1 MTKNLF
7 YATMAILAVL
17 VLLAASLWYA
27 FSGDMRAEVKGMPA
41 MAGQEVDRNFIEQM
55 IPHHEGAI
63 AMAEIALERTKRAEM
78 RSLAT
83 GIIEAQAREI
93 ADMRAWYQA
102 WYGSAPAS
110 AGHGMHMDSM
120 EGDMAALSAV
130 SEAQFD
136 REFIEQMIPHHE
148 MAVVMARMLAA
159 GTERAEMEVL
169 ADQIIASQSREI
181 EMMRSWLLSW
191 Y

>member
-1 MTKNLF
+1 MTKNLL

-27 FSGDMRAEVKGMPA
+27 FANSGSRMMGGSSVDGRD
-41 MAGQEVDRNFIEQM
+41 VDRHFIQQM
-55 IPHHEGAI
+55 IPDKEGAM
-63 AMAEIALERTKRAEM
+63 AMAELALERTKRLEM

-83 GIIEAQAREI
+83 GIIEAQTREI
-93 ADMRAWYQA
+93 VDMRAWYEA
-102 WYGSAPAS
+102 WYGSAPAT

-120 EGDMAALSAV
+120 EGDVAELRAV

-148 MAVVMARMLAA
+148 MAVMMARMLAA
-159 GTERAEMEVL
+159 GTERAEMQTL
-169 ADQIIASQSREI
+169 TDQIITSQSREI